1 MKFYMSDEK
10 ISQKRGSVFCA
21 FLCDEISLRRKNKHC
36 AILVASFVLPAVS
49 ALTGRILG
57 NNRHEDEDD
66 LQK

>member
-1 MKFYMSDEK
+1 MKRYLK
-10 ISQKRGSVFCA
+10 SVVLF
-21 FLCDEISLRRKNKHC
+21 FVLFFVTNYIYGEEINIA

-57 NNRHEDEDD
+57 NNRHEDEDS

>member
-1 MKFYMSDEK
+1 MKRYLK
-10 ISQKRGSVFCA
+10 SVVLFIVL
-21 FLCDEISLRRKNKHC
+21 FFVTNYIYGEEINIV

-57 NNRHEDEDD
+57 NNRHEDEDS

>member
-1 MKFYMSDEK
+1 MKRYLK
-10 ISQKRGSVFCA
+10 SVLLFIVL
-21 FLCDEISLRRKNKHC
+21 FFVTNYIYGEEINIV

-57 NNRHEDEDD
+57 NNRHEDEDS

>member
-1 MKFYMSDEK
+1 MKRYLKSVVLFIVLFFVTNYIYGEK
-10 ISQKRGSVFCA
+10 INIV
-21 FLCDEISLRRKNKHC
+21 

-57 NNRHEDEDD
+57 NNRHEDEDS

>member
-1 MKFYMSDEK
+1 MKRYLKSAVLFF
-10 ISQKRGSVFCA
+10 VF
-21 FLCDEISLRRKNKHC
+21 FFVTNYIYGEEINVV

-57 NNRHEDEDD
+57 NNRHEDEDC

>member
-1 MKFYMSDEK
+1 MKRYLK
-10 ISQKRGSVFCA
+10 SVVLFIV
-21 FLCDEISLRRKNKHC
+21 FFFVTNYIYGEEINIV

-57 NNRHEDEDD
+57 NNRHEDEDS